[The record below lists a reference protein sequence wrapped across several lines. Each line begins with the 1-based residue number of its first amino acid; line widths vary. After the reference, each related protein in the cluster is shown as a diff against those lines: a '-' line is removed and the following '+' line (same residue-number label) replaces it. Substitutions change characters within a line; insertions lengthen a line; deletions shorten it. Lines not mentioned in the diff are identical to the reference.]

1 MKNLFDSMEIKNLK
15 SKNRVIRSATNERA
29 FCSETGEVTPQLLEI
44 YKDLIE
50 GDTGTIITSFANIM
64 RNDQPAQY
72 MLGIYDDSLIE
83 SYRPII
89 DFANEN
95 NCKMI
100 LQIVYGGSQTSY
112 NVNNRVILGPSS
124 IENISSKVIPKEA
137 TIEELNEI
145 KNAFVKGALRAKK
158 AGFHGVQIHGA
169 HGYFLSQFM
178 NPYYNRRED
187 NYGGSLENRARL
199 ILEVYEEI
207 RKAVGE
213 EYFVSI
219 KLNCEDFMENGS
231 TLSDNLYLS
240 KELSNAGIDL
250 IEISG
255 GSGSSYKDQGVI
267 RAIKSIEEESYF
279 YEQGKLIAKEIKTP
293 ISLVGGHKRYEEID
307 NILNDS
313 QIEFI
318 SLSRSLVSEP
328 DLVKRWKTDKTPSR
342 CISCNKCF
350 FRGKRCTLLPKIK
363 AL

>member
-15 SKNRVIRSATNERA
+15 LKNRAIRSATNERA
-29 FCSETGEVTPQLLEI
+29 FCSEKGELTPQLIEL
-44 YKDLIE
+44 YKELIE
-50 GDTGTIITSFANIM
+50 GDVGTLITSFANVLES
-64 RNDQPAQY
+64 DQPAQY
-72 MLGIYDDSLIE
+72 MLGIYNEQLIE
-83 SYRPII
+83 SYKPII
-89 DFANEN
+89 DIANDN

-112 NVNNRVILGPSS
+112 NVNNRIILGPSS
-124 IENISSKVIPKEA
+124 VENLSSKVIPKEA

-145 KNAFVKGALRAKK
+145 KNAFVQGALRAKK

-187 NYGGSLENRARL
+187 NYGGSLENRARI
-199 ILEVYEEI
+199 ILEIYQDI

-231 TLSDNLYLS
+231 TFSDNLYLA
-240 KELSNAGIDL
+240 KELSNVGIDL

-279 YEQGKLIAKEIKTP
+279 YEQGKLIAKEIKAP
-293 ISLVGGHKRYEEID
+293 VSLVGGHKRYEKID

-313 QIEFI
+313 KIEFI
-318 SLSRSLVSEP
+318 SISRALVSEP
-328 DLVKRWKTDKTPSR
+328 DLINRWKIDKTPSR